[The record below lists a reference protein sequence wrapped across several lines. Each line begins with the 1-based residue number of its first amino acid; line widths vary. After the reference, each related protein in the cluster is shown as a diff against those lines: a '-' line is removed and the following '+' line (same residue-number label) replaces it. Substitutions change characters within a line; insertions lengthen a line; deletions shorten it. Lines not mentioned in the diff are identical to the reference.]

1 MNNNTKKAVAFLAGS
16 LIDLADMAESDLS
29 EVVELV
35 GVNAIRDLMG
45 MDHLRAE
52 LTHEQMADEIC
63 TYTGWEPMLAIP
75 PWTDEELSVRGRQ
88 IADLVEGENPLDE
101 DAAETLFAVLTW
113 CGLGA
118 WLEANDVEEP
128 V

>member
-45 MDHLRAE
+45 MDHLRA
-52 LTHEQMADEIC
+52 
-63 TYTGWEPMLAIP
+63 
-75 PWTDEELSVRGRQ
+75 
-88 IADLVEGENPLDE
+88 
-101 DAAETLFAVLTW
+101 
-113 CGLGA
+113 
-118 WLEANDVEEP
+118 
-128 V
+128 